1 MKIFQTKESE
11 SIFSEITIKNI
22 KWLVVSICR
31 SPNDSNMN
39 WLFEEM
45 TTSLDM
51 ALKKYDNRF
60 IMTDFDI
67 DMDEPDS
74 QVCAQFNNFCD
85 IFDLVTKKLVSA
97 KTTHQGLI

>member
-1 MKIFQTKESE
+1 
-11 SIFSEITIKNI
+11 
-22 KWLVVSICR
+22 
-31 SPNDSNMN
+31 
-39 WLFEEM
+39 M

-51 ALKKYDNRF
+51 ALKKYENRF